1 MIILTSQYLI
11 VFGLQLWLR
20 QEARLWVNQIVK
32 LDENKKSKW
41 INKLKINRD
50 QIAKLDEKKK
60 SKWINK
66 LKMRD
71 K

>member
-11 VFGLQLWLR
+11 VFGLQLWFR
-20 QEARLWVNQIVK
+20 QEARLWVNQI
-32 LDENKKSKW
+32 
-41 INKLKINRD
+41 
-50 QIAKLDEKKK
+50 AKLDDKKG

-71 K
+71 KFG

>member
-11 VFGLQLWLR
+11 VFGLQLWFR

-32 LDENKKSKW
+32 LDEKKGGEW
-41 INKLKINRD
+41 IK
-50 QIAKLDEKKK
+50 Q
-60 SKWINK
+60 
-66 LKMRD
+66 LKMTD